1 MITFIAITTILA
13 VLALIAATI
22 LALGGTAFLVVF
34 GDLIVFAMILY
45 VIFKLFKR
53 KK

>member
-22 LALGGTAFLVVF
+22 LALGGTALFVVF

>member
-1 MITFIAITTILA
+1 MITFIAITTILT
-13 VLALIAATI
+13 VLALITAAI